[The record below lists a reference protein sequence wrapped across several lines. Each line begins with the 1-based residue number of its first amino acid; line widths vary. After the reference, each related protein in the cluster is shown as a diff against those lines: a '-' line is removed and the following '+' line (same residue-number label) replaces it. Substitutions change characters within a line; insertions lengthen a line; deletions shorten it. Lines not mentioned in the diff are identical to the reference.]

1 MKFGVYDIF
10 NLIGALGFFIFGM
23 KVMSDGIQKAAGDN
37 MRRILSIMT
46 TNRFAGVFTGF
57 LTTSLVQ
64 SSSATT
70 VMLVSFVNAGLL
82 SLKQAIGVIM
92 GANIG
97 TTMTAVLITFFGFTK
112 FSISYYSLPLIAFGF
127 PMMMSG
133 NSRLSSWGEFII
145 GFSLLFMGLDALK
158 NSVPDLTTTALS
170 NLQILTDIGFLSI
183 LLFVLIGTM
192 ITVIVQSSS
201 AAMAI
206 TLVMCENGWIP
217 FEIAAAIVLGENIG
231 TTITANIA
239 AIVANKNAKRAARA
253 HTIFNIF
260 GVFWIL
266 VVFPFFLKGIA
277 NYLAGT
283 SIGSPFEDYH
293 AIKWGLTL
301 FHISFNVINT
311 AIMIWFIP
319 LIIKVVEKL
328 VPQTIEDE
336 EFKLEYIDK
345 SVFSSHELALVEAKK
360 GVFQLGNIIKKMN
373 DRIYKLIDREQPGK
387 QKKQIGKIFQ
397 LEILTDELERE
408 ISDFMLKLSQA
419 SLSQRSSQIVR
430 SIYSIIHDLER
441 LADLYSKIAKEY
453 ERKID
458 YALDFTED
466 QLAGIRKIHSK
477 VSEGIN
483 LMLFNMDK
491 WNHEI
496 DLESA
501 KQIEKEI
508 NQIRTELKTKHFEN
522 LEKKRYQYQSG
533 LIYYNIFIYLER
545 VGDHIINVSE
555 ASAGEVA

>member
-1 MKFGVYDIF
+1 MKFGIYEIF

-37 MRRILSIMT
+37 MRKILSIMT

-57 LTTSLVQ
+57 LITSLIQ

-82 SLKQAIGVIM
+82 SLQQSIGVIM

-97 TTMTAVLITFFGFTK
+97 TTMTAVLITFFGFSK
-112 FSISYYSLPLIAFGF
+112 FSISYYSLPMIGIGF

-133 NSRLSSWGEFII
+133 KSRLRSWGEFII

-158 NSVPDLTTTALS
+158 SAVPELSTEALS
-170 NLQILTDIGFLSI
+170 RLQALTDMGFLSI
-183 LLFVLIGTM
+183 LLFVLIGTL

-239 AIVANKNAKRAARA
+239 AIIANKNAKRAARA
-253 HTIFNIF
+253 HTIFNVF
-260 GVFWIL
+260 GVIWIL
-266 VVFPFFLKGIA
+266 MVFPFFLNGIA
-277 NYLAGT
+277 NYLAT
-283 SIGSPFEDYH
+283 TPIGSPFEDYH
-293 AIKWGLTL
+293 AIKWGLTI

-319 LIIKVVEKL
+319 TIIRVVEKL
-328 VPQTIEDE
+328 VPQTMEDE

-360 GVFQLGNIIKKMN
+360 GVIQLGNIIKKMN
-373 DRIYKLIDREQPGK
+373 DRIYKLIDREQAGK
-387 QKKQIGKIFQ
+387 QKKQIGKIYQ
-397 LEILTDELERE
+397 LEILTDEQERE

-419 SLSQRSSQIVR
+419 SLSQRSSTLVR

-441 LADLYSKIAKEY
+441 QADLYSKIAKEY
-453 ERKID
+453 DRKID
-458 YALDFTED
+458 YVLDFTED

-491 WNHEI
+491 WNHEV

-555 ASAGEVA
+555 ASASDVT

>member
-1 MKFGVYDIF
+1 MKIGIYEIF
-10 NLIGALGFFIFGM
+10 TLIGALGFFIFGM

-57 LTTSLVQ
+57 LITSLIQ

-82 SLKQAIGVIM
+82 SLQQAIGVIM

-97 TTMTAVLITFFGFTK
+97 TTMTAVLITFFGFSK
-112 FSISYYSLPLIAFGF
+112 FSISYYSLPLIGIGF

-133 NSRLSSWGEFII
+133 KSRFKSWGEFIV

-158 NSVPDLTTTALS
+158 SSVPELSAEALSRLQDLT
-170 NLQILTDIGFLSI
+170 DMGFLSI
-183 LLFVLIGTM
+183 LLFVMIGTL

-239 AIVANKNAKRAARA
+239 AVVANKNAKRAARA
-253 HTIFNIF
+253 HTIFNVF
-260 GVFWIL
+260 GVMWIL
-266 VVFPFFLKGIA
+266 LVFPYFLNIIA
-277 NYLAGT
+277 YYLGLT

-293 AIKWGLTL
+293 AIKWGLTI

-311 AIMIWFIP
+311 TIMIWFIP
-319 LIIKVVEKL
+319 YIIKVVNKL
-328 VPQTIEDE
+328 VPDTLEDE

-360 GVFQLGNIIKKMN
+360 GVIQLGNIIKKMN
-373 DRIYKLIDREQPGK
+373 DRIYKLIDREKSGK
-387 QKKQIGKIFQ
+387 QKKQIEKIYQ

-419 SLSQRSSQIVR
+419 SLSPRSSKLVR
-430 SIYSIIHDLER
+430 SIYSTIHDLER
-441 LADLYSKIAKEY
+441 QADLYSKIAKEY
-453 ERKID
+453 DRKID
-458 YALDFTED
+458 YSLDFTED

-483 LMLFNMDK
+483 LMIHNMDK
-491 WNHEI
+491 GNHDV
-496 DLESA
+496 DLETA
-501 KQIEKEI
+501 KQIEKDI
-508 NQIRTELKTKHFEN
+508 NLIRTELKTKHFEN

>member
-1 MKFGVYDIF
+1 MKFGIYEVF
-10 NLIGALGFFIFGM
+10 TLIGALGFFIFGM

-37 MRRILSIMT
+37 MRKILSIMT

-57 LTTSLVQ
+57 LITSLIQ

-82 SLKQAIGVIM
+82 SLQQAIGVIM

-97 TTMTAVLITFFGFTK
+97 TTMTAVLITFFGFSK
-112 FSISYYSLPLIAFGF
+112 FSISYYSLPLIGIGF

-133 NSRLSSWGEFII
+133 KSRFKSWGEFIV

-158 NSVPDLTTTALS
+158 NSVPELSTEALSRLQDLT
-170 NLQILTDIGFLSI
+170 DMGFLSI
-183 LLFVLIGTM
+183 LLFVMIGTL

-239 AIVANKNAKRAARA
+239 AIVANKNAKRSARA
-253 HTIFNIF
+253 HTIFNVF
-260 GVFWIL
+260 GVIWIL
-266 VVFPFFLKGIA
+266 LIFPYFLNTIA
-277 NYLAGT
+277 FYLGKT
-283 SIGSPFEDYH
+283 PIGSPFEDYH

-311 AIMIWFIP
+311 TIMIWLIP
-319 LIIKVVEKL
+319 YIIKVVNKL
-328 VPQTIEDE
+328 VPDTLEDE

-360 GVFQLGNIIKKMN
+360 GVIQLGMIIKKMN
-373 DRIYKLIDREQPGK
+373 DRIYKLIDREKSGK
-387 QKKQIGKIFQ
+387 QKKQIGKIYQ
-397 LEILTDELERE
+397 LEMLTDELERE
-408 ISDFMLKLSQA
+408 ISNFMLKLSQA
-419 SLSQRSSQIVR
+419 SLSPRSSKLVR

-453 ERKID
+453 DRKID
-458 YALDFTED
+458 YALDFTEE
-466 QLAGIRKIHSK
+466 QLAGIRKIHTK

-483 LMLFNMDK
+483 LMLLNMDK
-491 WNHEI
+491 WNHEV
-496 DLESA
+496 DLAAA
-501 KQIEKEI
+501 KMIEKEI
-508 NQIRTELKTKHFEN
+508 NLIRTELKTNHFEN

-555 ASAGEVA
+555 ASAGDVA

>member
-1 MKFGVYDIF
+1 MKFGIYDIM
-10 NLIGALGFFIFGM
+10 NLVGALGFFIFGM

-37 MRRILSIMT
+37 LRKILSIMT

-57 LTTSLVQ
+57 LITSLIQ

-97 TTMTAVLITFFGFTK
+97 TTMTAVLITFFGFSK
-112 FSISYYSLPLIAFGF
+112 FSISYYSLPLIGIGF

-133 NSRLSSWGEFII
+133 KSRVKSWGEFII

-158 NSVPDLTTTALS
+158 NAVPELNAEALS
-170 NLQILTDIGFLSI
+170 QLQGLTDMGFLSI
-183 LLFVLIGTM
+183 LLFVLIGTL

-239 AIVANKNAKRAARA
+239 AVVANKNAKRAARA
-253 HTIFNIF
+253 HTIFNVF
-260 GVFWIL
+260 GVIWIL
-266 VVFPFFLKGIA
+266 LVFPYFLNLIA
-277 NYLAGT
+277 HYLGKT

-311 AIMIWFIP
+311 SVMIWFIP
-319 LIIKVVEKL
+319 QIIKVVNKL
-328 VPQTIEDE
+328 VPDTLEDE
-336 EFKLEYIDK
+336 DFRLEYIDK

-360 GVFQLGNIIKKMN
+360 GVIQLGNIIKKMN
-373 DRIYKLIDREQPGK
+373 DRIYKLIDREKSGK
-387 QKKQIGKIFQ
+387 QKKQIGKIYQ
-397 LEILTDELERE
+397 LEMMTDELERE

-419 SLSQRSSQIVR
+419 SLSQRSSKMVR

-441 LADLYSKIAKEY
+441 MADLYSKIAKEY
-453 ERKID
+453 DRKID

-477 VSEGIN
+477 VSEGLY
-483 LMLFNMDK
+483 LMLSNMAQS
-491 WNHEI
+491 NHEV
-496 DLESA
+496 DLEGA
-501 KQIEKEI
+501 KQIEKDI
-508 NQIRTELKTKHFEN
+508 NQIRNELKTKHFEN

-555 ASAGEVA
+555 ASAGDVA

>member
-1 MKFGVYDIF
+1 MKFGIYEIF

-37 MRRILSIMT
+37 MRKILSIMT

-57 LTTSLVQ
+57 LITSLIQ

-82 SLKQAIGVIM
+82 SLQQSIGVIM

-97 TTMTAVLITFFGFTK
+97 TTMTAVLITFFGFSK
-112 FSISYYSLPLIAFGF
+112 FSISYYSLPMIGIGF

-133 NSRLSSWGEFII
+133 KSRLRSWGEFII

-158 NSVPDLTTTALS
+158 SAVPELSTEALS
-170 NLQILTDIGFLSI
+170 RLQALTDMGFLSI
-183 LLFVLIGTM
+183 LLFVLIGTL

-239 AIVANKNAKRAARA
+239 AIIANKNAKRAARA
-253 HTIFNIF
+253 HTIFNVF
-260 GVFWIL
+260 GVIWIL
-266 VVFPFFLKGIA
+266 VVFPFFLNGIA
-277 NYLAGT
+277 NYLAT
-283 SIGSPFEDYH
+283 TPIGSPFEDYH
-293 AIKWGLTL
+293 AIKWGLTI

-319 LIIKVVEKL
+319 TIIRVVEKL
-328 VPQTIEDE
+328 VPQTMEDE

-360 GVFQLGNIIKKMN
+360 GVIQLGNIIKKMN
-373 DRIYKLIDREQPGK
+373 DRIYKLIDREQAGK
-387 QKKQIGKIFQ
+387 QKKQIGKIYQ
-397 LEILTDELERE
+397 LEILTDEQERE

-419 SLSQRSSQIVR
+419 SLSQRSSTLVR

-441 LADLYSKIAKEY
+441 QADLYSKIAKEY
-453 ERKID
+453 DRKID
-458 YALDFTED
+458 YVLDFTED

-491 WNHEI
+491 WNHEV

-555 ASAGEVA
+555 ASAGDVT